1 VLGAMCYVPGSRRD
15 GCAPGTDLHGARST
29 SHLARSTNT
38 AAPASAAERL
48 RPAFAP
54 EGLRR
59 GLARVRGLGQAD
71 DGGRGLAEA
80 RLRSRA
86 SEGGQI
92 PNQRQRRSAIQG
104 QVTDQDGRGVPGA
117 EVVLKSGTREIAR
130 ALTTADGVFRF
141 LDLPGGGYTLT
152 VTREGYQPLTPGAL
166 RLGASELAS
175 VDLKMTRTGAPPP
188 RPIEPAAPTPYG
200 RLPERRGE
208 PPSEATPLPPGEK
221 VFVPVPERWNLPLP
235 EWDRYNVE
243 GDYPYV
249 SGRWW
254 DPYNQNRLKGDYP
267 VLGKRTFFVFTGISD
282 SLLEGR
288 NLPTPSGVS
297 TERQGSE
304 RFFGRGG
311 QYLPVTAFRT
321 SFDLFRGDTAFRPI
335 DWRVRV
341 APAFSVNVINL
352 AELQTNADVRRTS
365 NRLDTHLGLQEAFVE
380 KKLFDLSSK
389 YDFMSVRA
397 GIQEFSSDFRGFI
410 SVLEAPGIR
419 LFGTLKSSR
428 IEYNVAYFDLLEKD
442 TNSGFNELHRRRQ
455 QVYIANVYIQDFLT
469 PGYTTAFSF
478 HANRDQGELHYDTN
492 GFLVRPAPIGLI
504 GDNTVRAY
512 YIGWAGNGHIGRWNV
527 SHAFYQALGHEEANA
542 IEAAPVDINAQMAAL
557 ELSLDK
563 DWIRFKGTTFVASGD
578 DDPNDGKGRGFDAV
592 VDIPTFAGGTF
603 SLWNRQ
609 GLRLAQTGTGLVSPL
624 SLLPSLRTNKDE
636 GQANFVN
643 PGIVLVNGAVDV
655 ELTPK
660 LRGFLTT
667 SYLRFM
673 KTEVMEALLFQQKV
687 RPNIGVEYGAGA
699 SYRPPLSENIVL
711 IGGVAGMKLGQG
723 LKDIYERN
731 HLFSVFANLR
741 LQF

>member
-1 VLGAMCYVPGSRRD
+1 V
-15 GCAPGTDLHGARST
+15 
-29 SHLARSTNT
+29 T
-38 AAPASAAERL
+38 A
-48 RPAFAP
+48 
-54 EGLRR
+54 
-59 GLARVRGLGQAD
+59 
-71 DGGRGLAEA
+71 
-80 RLRSRA
+80 
-86 SEGGQI
+86 
-92 PNQRQRRSAIQG
+92 
-104 QVTDQDGRGVPGA
+104 QDGRAVPGA

-130 ALTTADGVFRF
+130 TLTTADGVFRF
-141 LDLPGGGYTLT
+141 LDLLGGEYSLM
-152 VTREGYQPLTPGAL
+152 VTRDGYQPLTQGGL
-166 RLGASELAS
+166 RLGTSELAS
-175 VDLKMTRTGAPPP
+175 VDLRMTRTSEAPPA
-188 RPIEPAAPTPYG
+188 RPIEPAPPTPYG
-200 RLPERRGE
+200 RLPERREE
-208 PPSEATPLPPGEK
+208 PPAEATPLPPGEK
-221 VFVPVPERWNLPLP
+221 VFMPVPERWNLPLP

-243 GDYPYV
+243 GDYPYI

-267 VLGKRTFFVFTGISD
+267 VLGKRTFFVFTGVSD

-297 TERQGSE
+297 TERQASE
-304 RFFGRGG
+304 QFFGRGG

-341 APAFSVNVINL
+341 APAFSVNSINL
-352 AELQTNADVRRTS
+352 AELQTNADLRRGS

-380 KKLFDLSSK
+380 KKLFDLSSN
-389 YDFMSVRA
+389 YDFISVRA

-410 SVLEAPGIR
+410 SVLESPGIR
-419 LFGTLKSSR
+419 LFGTLQSSR
-428 IEYNVAYFDLLEKD
+428 VEYNLACFDLLEKD
-442 TNSGFNELHRRRQ
+442 TNSGFNELHRRQQ
-455 QVYIANVYIQDFLT
+455 QVYVANVYIQDFLT
-469 PGYTTAFSF
+469 PGYTTEFSF

-504 GDNTVRAY
+504 ADNRIRAY
-512 YIGWAGNGHIGRWNV
+512 YIGWAGHGHIGRWNV

-542 IEAAPVDINAQMAAL
+542 IEATPVDVNAQLSAL

-578 DDPNDGKGRGFDAV
+578 NDPNDGEGRGFDAIL
-592 VDIPTFAGGTF
+592 DIPTFAGGTF

-643 PGIVLVNGAVDV
+643 PGIFLVNGAADV

-660 LRGFLTT
+660 LRAFLTT

-673 KTEVMEALLFQQKV
+673 TTEVMEALLFQEKV
-687 RPNIGVEYGAGA
+687 RPTIGVEYGAGA
-699 SYRPPLSENIVL
+699 SYRPPLSDNIVIL
-711 IGGVAGMKLGQG
+711 GGVAGMKLGQG

-731 HLFSVFANLR
+731 HLFSVFVNVR